1 MLLIGMNGFAS
12 LCPCYDDRD
21 QYVELTTFWFPLFY
35 GFQSTMS
42 LLVLYNKLCDGLRDA
57 NDLKVFDRTKS
68 MYHLMIGLVLFM
80 VMLLT
85 LALGALE
92 TVTLILYIVVMLFV
106 HVVTIGVF
114 LSKLMA
120 IYKDS
125 GKSYDRGVAMA
136 SDPNTNPNANTN
148 MATANAMSPRGAN
161 STATTPG
168 GRGFGDTESRMGV
181 SSDRDSLIV
190 PVSRSTLLAEPVT
203 LLIRLATILTASLC
217 IHCAFVIW
225 FAAVYGEEDGDE
237 YPVISTFMYYAS
249 LVDVVLHFMATMKL
263 HDAMEKEIHF
273 CVRSVPHSFAHP
285 LQSVADAEMRA
296 KQREMEAQRAQQEA
310 MGFHITNSTRD
321 VIIGYEDKTQGAQ
334 VIVADDEDD
343 DDERRGNL
351 DQYEMRTI
359 E

>member
-1 MLLIGMNGFAS
+1 
-12 LCPCYDDRD
+12 
-21 QYVELTTFWFPLFY
+21 
-35 GFQSTMS
+35 
-42 LLVLYNKLCDGLRDA
+42 
-57 NDLKVFDRTKS
+57 
-68 MYHLMIGLVLFM
+68 
-80 VMLLT
+80 
-85 LALGALE
+85 
-92 TVTLILYIVVMLFV
+92 
-106 HVVTIGVF
+106 
-114 LSKLMA
+114 
-120 IYKDS
+120 
-125 GKSYDRGVAMA
+125 MA
-136 SDPNTNPNANTN
+136 SATTNA
-148 MATANAMSPRGAN
+148 ASPRGTETRGGGHDFVESGSPDADKDG
-161 STATTPG
+161 TAA
-168 GRGFGDTESRMGV
+168 
-181 SSDRDSLIV
+181 LV
-190 PVSRSTLLAEPVT
+190 PVSTVSLLAAPVT
-203 LLIRLATILTASLC
+203 LLIRMATILTASLC

-343 DDERRGNL
+343 DDDDGRRGNL

-359 E
+359 EDHASYGRDEDRLEILMQDELNKPPEAGLSDEENAL

>member
-1 MLLIGMNGFAS
+1 
-12 LCPCYDDRD
+12 
-21 QYVELTTFWFPLFY
+21 
-35 GFQSTMS
+35 
-42 LLVLYNKLCDGLRDA
+42 
-57 NDLKVFDRTKS
+57 

-136 SDPNTNPNANTN
+136 SDPNTNPNT
-148 MATANAMSPRGAN
+148 ATANAMSPRGAN
-161 STATTPG
+161 STVTTPG

-203 LLIRLATILTASLC
+203 LLIRLATIL
-217 IHCAFVIW
+217 
-225 FAAVYGEEDGDE
+225 
-237 YPVISTFMYYAS
+237 
-249 LVDVVLHFMATMKL
+249 
-263 HDAMEKEIHF
+263 
-273 CVRSVPHSFAHP
+273 
-285 LQSVADAEMRA
+285 
-296 KQREMEAQRAQQEA
+296 
-310 MGFHITNSTRD
+310 
-321 VIIGYEDKTQGAQ
+321 
-334 VIVADDEDD
+334 
-343 DDERRGNL
+343 
-351 DQYEMRTI
+351 
-359 E
+359 